1 MAEQDLTLVIKA
13 VDDAT
18 KTLKDVKKQLGE
30 VTKETEKN
38 TKANK
43 NNSKSQKEQS
53 GGLKNLAAGFSRLG
67 PVVAGATAAIGTITA
82 VLTKSNAE
90 YAQQNRLNKNLEQS
104 LRNMGLSATATSIQ
118 LNKLNSEFDAMSRIT
133 NFDDEALSASFN
145 KLLLVTKDVTEAQK
159 ALKVSMDLSAT
170 SGKSLEDTSQKVLKA
185 YNGEYMELVELGVI
199 TKQQA
204 EEFQKMS
211 DKGKATAEVMDILA
225 QKTKGAA
232 ENLTEAEKM
241 SRDLNAS
248 LDGLWETMGESASKV
263 LGSFNELMVELTG
276 GPGVGKG
283 LFEILDDQIKQA
295 TSSLTT
301 FLRATK
307 EGDLIT
313 AAKMAY
319 NLRTGS
325 DTFAPVTT
333 AQEREGRISREL
345 GNRGIEMTPEIQSFI
360 QRELQSIA
368 LFDPAEKQKIN
379 RIIENAAAQFTNLKT
394 VTIAGPE
401 QAAGDPTALSQGRT
415 SRATLERNTAER
427 AARKSSS
434 SSSSSSSGSAQ
445 ADAVPAAA
453 IKTEN
458 ALAEAMEKAN
468 RMAKQKL
475 TLTQQE
481 ALIKAQLNEEDTRQ
495 LLINQEYE
503 RELLSIKM
511 QGLDADEEALLIS
524 ELENKRLLKN
534 IELQKVKN
542 KEVADAKAKL
552 IAENQKREQAALAA
566 VEQQTTD
573 YYMSMASEAGN
584 ILQRGISGGG
594 GGVSSGGGGQ
604 IAGGI
609 LKGVTSYFSGNPVG
623 MMEAAW
629 DIGFGIAGLGGQD
642 KAAEREKERRQRE
655 EEHRKAVE
663 AAKRDRVEFQKS
675 LQSAIVDA
683 LRESRDNL
691 AVTYIINQSGN
702 YLGND
707 NASLRQVQ
715 SALAGTG
722 RLERNRT

>member
-90 YAQQNRLNKNLEQS
+90 YAQQNRLNKNLEQN
-104 LRNMGLSATATSIQ
+104 LRNMGLSATAASIQ

-211 DKGKATAEVMDILA
+211 DKGKATADVMDILA

-248 LDGLWETMGESASKV
+248 MDGLWETIGQGSSKV
-263 LGSFNELMVELTG
+263 LGSFNELLIEMTG
-276 GPGVGKG
+276 GQGVGKG
-283 LFEILDDQIKQA
+283 VFELLGDQVDDATNSITTLF
-295 TSSLTT
+295 
-301 FLRATK
+301 RALK
-307 EGDLIT
+307 DKDAISAL
-313 AAKMAY
+313 KMLY

-333 AQEREGRISREL
+333 AQERGGRVSRVL

-360 QRELQSIA
+360 EQELRSIA
-368 LFDPAEKQKIN
+368 SFDPAEDKKIAA
-379 RIIENAAAQFTNLKT
+379 IIEKAAARFANQRT

-401 QAAGDPTALSQGRT
+401 QAAGDPTALSQGRA
-415 SRATLERNTAER
+415 SRATLEGNMAAR
-427 AARKSSS
+427 AAKKSSYS
-434 SSSSSSSGSAQ
+434 SSPK
-445 ADAVPAAA
+445 DTR
-453 IKTEN
+453 TE
-458 ALAEAMEKAN
+458 LQKAN
-468 RMAKQKL
+468 DEMDVFQKKL
-475 TLTQQE
+475 EDRVNSVNDLYQE
-481 ALIKAQLNEEDTRQ
+481 RLDKEAE
-495 LLINQEYE
+495 E
-503 RELLSIKM
+503 RELAREKGRIERENLIKQHDLREKQRENDRKHQAWLKSQEEARM
-511 QGLDADEEALLIS
+511 ASMVANINQVSGLLQQGLS
-524 ELENKRLLKN
+524 MVGGENASGLSS
-534 IELQKVKN
+534 IVGG
-542 KEVADAKAKL
+542 
-552 IAENQKREQAALAA
+552 AA
-566 VEQQTTD
+566 Q
-573 YYMSMASEAGN
+573 
-584 ILQRGISGGG
+584 
-594 GGVSSGGGGQ
+594 
-604 IAGGI
+604 
-609 LKGVTSYFSGNPVG
+609 GVTSYFSGNPMG
-623 MMEAAW
+623 MISGALSIVDGISSLFGGGDAA
-629 DIGFGIAGLGGQD
+629 
-642 KAAEREKERRQRE
+642 KADEERRKRKE
-655 EEHRKAVE
+655 EERKAFE
-663 AAKRDRVEFQKS
+663 AAKRERVEFQKS

-715 SALAGTG
+715 SALQGTG